1 MFGKGGG
8 AATNGKKKI
17 NHKEHKPVGI

>member
-8 AATNGKKKI
+8 AATKGKKKF